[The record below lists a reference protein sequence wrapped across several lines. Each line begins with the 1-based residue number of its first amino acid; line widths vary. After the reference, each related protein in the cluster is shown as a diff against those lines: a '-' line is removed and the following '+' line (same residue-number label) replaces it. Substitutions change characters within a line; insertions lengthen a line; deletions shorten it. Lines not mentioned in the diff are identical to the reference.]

1 MEHGINPAGKASRQM
16 TKKDYDHYDYL
27 IAMDNWNLRNMRRFV
42 PEDRE
47 QKVRLLRDFT
57 DSPGEIDDPWY
68 TGDFETAYRQI
79 LAGCQGLFA
88 MLTSKK
94 QV

>member
-1 MEHGINPAGKASRQM
+1 MEHGINPAGKTSRQM